1 MKQKIQV
8 PAIHTLLHTPEAA
21 RLLQEFPRE
30 LVTDAL
36 RFAVKKE
43 REQQMQQ
50 IEKEPATTTA
60 LCAAASALLQKDYS
74 ASCRKVINA
83 TGTILHTNLGRA
95 KLSLAVQEQLYDAA
109 FEFTNV
115 EYDLESG
122 RRGSRYQHLEKLL
135 TKLTGAESALIVNN
149 NAAAVLLLLAT
160 FCRQKE
166 VIVSRGELVEIGGSF
181 RIPEI
186 MQLGGAVLRE
196 VGTTNK
202 THLADYE
209 QAFDPEKTSAFLK
222 VHTSNFHIEGFT
234 ESVSIQQLRPLA
246 DECQV
251 PLFYDMGSGI
261 LVNLEKYGIQ
271 HEETV
276 QEALAAGADIVTFSG
291 DKLLGGPQAGVIV
304 GKKTFIDA
312 LKKNQLTRALRVDK
326 MTIAALEGTLRLY
339 LDEQEIS
346 EKLPF
351 YRMLSTPVEA
361 LQEKASY
368 LKDELAGLAELHSEV
383 KESIAQIG
391 GGSMPDVKLPTF
403 VVAVRPQAFGV
414 QNLEVALRKLE
425 IPIIVRVQQDEL
437 LFDMRTVEKEEI
449 LLIAQ
454 SIRQILTGKED

>member
-8 PAIHTLLHTPEAA
+8 PAIHTLLCTPEAA
-21 RLLQEFPRE
+21 GLLHEFPRE

-43 REQQMQQ
+43 REQQMQT
-50 IEKEPATTTA
+50 EKSPATNVA
-60 LCAAASALLQKDYS
+60 LCKVAAALLQKDYS
-74 ASCRKVINA
+74 ASCKKVINA

-122 RRGSRYQHLEKLL
+122 TRGSRYQHLEKLL
-135 TKLTGAESALIVNN
+135 TKLTGAESAMVVNN

-186 MQLGGAVLRE
+186 MQLGGAILRE

-202 THLADYE
+202 THMADFE

-222 VHTSNFHIEGFT
+222 VHTSNFHIQGFT
-234 ESVSIQQLRPLA
+234 ESVSIQQLRLLA
-246 DECQV
+246 DQLHV

-261 LVNLEKYGIQ
+261 LVDLKKYGVQ

-304 GKKTFIDA
+304 GKKTFIDT

-351 YRMLSTPVEA
+351 YRMLSTPVEV
-361 LQEKASY
+361 LQEKARY
-368 LKDELAGLAELHSEV
+368 LKGQLDELTALRSEV
-383 KESIAQIG
+383 KESTAQIG
-391 GGSMPDVKLPTF
+391 GGSMPNVQLPTF
-403 VVAVRPQAFGV
+403 VVAVRPTVFGV
-414 QNLEVALRKLE
+414 QHLETALRKLE
-425 IPIIVRVQQDEL
+425 IPIIARVQQDEL
-437 LFDMRTVEKEEI
+437 LFDIRTVEKEEI
-449 LLIAQ
+449 VLIAQ
-454 SIRQILTGKED
+454 SLRQILTGKEA